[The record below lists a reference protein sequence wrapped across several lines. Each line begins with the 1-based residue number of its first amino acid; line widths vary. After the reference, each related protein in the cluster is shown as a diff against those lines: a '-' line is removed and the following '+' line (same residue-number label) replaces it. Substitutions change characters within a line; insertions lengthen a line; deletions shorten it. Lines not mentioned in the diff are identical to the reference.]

1 MWNLRPEERL
11 REWRAFRNQLG
22 QLELDQAIDRTQ
34 HLWSYAPYVTHY
46 LADDLVSEW
55 PDPWNLINDNI
66 YCDLAK
72 SLGML
77 YTLYLCSHYGKD
89 IQQLEL
95 RIYRDTECHDIA
107 NTVWVNSG
115 KYILNLKFDEVVNK
129 TSITEKFVLKHRY
142 SVKDLQL
149 DLY

>member
-1 MWNLRPEERL
+1 MNKYITISNKNNYENNNN
-11 REWRAFRNQLG
+11 AHFI
-22 QLELDQAIDRTQ
+22 A
-34 HLWSYAPYVTHY
+34 
-46 LADDLVSEW
+46 
-55 PDPWNLINDNI
+55 
-66 YCDLAK
+66 
-72 SLGML
+72 
-77 YTLYLCSHYGKD
+77 D

-129 TSITEKFVLKHRY
+129 TSITEKYVLKHRY